1 MANLIK
7 KFSRVISRLDDV
19 YRFASCTTILDSD
32 STLVKAGANAN
43 ELIIPKLTMDALA
56 DYSRTNGYASG
67 DVTFTN
73 ETVTFNYDRGRR
85 FSVDNMDNEESAGL
99 AFGRLASEFIRTKT
113 VPELDA
119 FRFATYAAA
128 NGITAKSG
136 TLSTGENV
144 ISALVNAQS
153 TMDDAEVTPE
163 NRVLFITP
171 TDYNAAM
178 NVNTTVSKAVL
189 DSFSKIVKV
198 PQSRFYTAI
207 DMADG
212 VSEGEKAGGYKRA
225 AAHYEVTASSPED
238 WSTNSAGYFTLEGG
252 VYTPVSGSPS
262 WQAGKYYKKISE
274 EGKDIH
280 FMIIEK
286 SAVLQFPKH
295 TVNKIVTPE
304 ENQFSDSWLFFFRA
318 YGLADS
324 YENRRNGIYLF
335 HAE

>member
-262 WQAGKYYKKISE
+262 WQAGKYYKKVSE

>member
-99 AFGRLASEFIRTKT
+99 AFGRLAAEFIRTKT

-225 AAHYEVTASSPED
+225 AAHYEVTASSPDD

>member
-99 AFGRLASEFIRTKT
+99 AFGRLAAEFIRTKT

-238 WSTNSAGYFTLEGG
+238 WSTNAAGYFTLEGG

>member
-1 MANLIK
+1 MNKIA
-7 KFSRVISRLDDV
+7 KFSKAINMLDSV
-19 YRFASCTTILDSD
+19 YKLASCTSVIDSD

-56 DYSRTNGYASG
+56 DYSRSNGYAAG

-85 FSVDNMDNEESAGL
+85 FNVDNMDNEESAGL
-99 AFGRLASEFIRTKT
+99 AFGRLAAEFIRTIST
-113 VPELDA
+113 PELDA
-119 FRFATYAAA
+119 FRFATYAGAE
-128 NGITAKSG
+128 GINVKSG

-144 ISALVNAQS
+144 ISEIVNAAS
-153 TMDDAEVTPE
+153 VMDDAEVSPE

-171 TDYNAAM
+171 TLYNAAM

-189 DSFSKIVKV
+189 DGFSKIVKV

-212 VSEGEKAGGYKRA
+212 ISEGEKAGGYKKA
-225 AAHYEVTASSPED
+225 AAHYELTTSSPDD

-262 WQAGKYYKKISE
+262 WQASKYYKKVSE
-274 EGKDIH
+274 EGKNIN

-286 SAVLQFPKH
+286 SAVIQFPKH
-295 TVNKIVTPE
+295 TVNKVVTPE
-304 ENQFSDSWLFFFRA
+304 ENQTSDSWLFFFRA

-324 YENRRNGIYLF
+324 YENRRSGIYLH
-335 HAE
+335 HAV

>member
-7 KFSRVISRLDDV
+7 KFSRIISSLDEV
-19 YRFASCTTILDSD
+19 YRLASCTTILDSD

-99 AFGRLASEFIRTKT
+99 AFGRLAAEFIRTKT

-128 NGITAKSG
+128 NGITAKAG

-153 TMDDAEVTPE
+153 AMDDAEVTPE

-171 TDYNAAM
+171 TLYNAAM

-189 DSFSKIVKV
+189 DGFAKIVKV

-212 VSEGEKAGGYKRA
+212 ISDGEKAGGYKRA
-225 AAHYEVTASSPED
+225 AAHYELTASSPDD
-238 WSTNSAGYFTLEGG
+238 WNTNSADYFTLEGG

-262 WQAGKYYKKISE
+262 WQASKYYKKVSE
-274 EGKDIH
+274 EGKNIN

-286 SAVLQFPKH
+286 SAVIQFPKH
-295 TVNKIVTPE
+295 TVNKVVTPE
-304 ENQFSDSWLFFFRA
+304 ENQTSDSWLFFFRA

-324 YENRRNGIYLF
+324 YENRRSGIYLH
-335 HAE
+335 HAV